1 MKRTA
6 LAILLAMFATTAQA
20 KIYRWV
26 DQNGSVHFSD
36 KPSAE
41 NAREIEIRETGIE
54 LEKPADAGAQAQPET
69 PPLAPENPG
78 GAATPSTTDSGKAVE
93 AEPADGQVI
102 TEADYQI
109 TTSITTLGEDLVSIS
124 GRVGSGP
131 KCYDLEVV
139 ATAVNDNGLSV
150 RIRDRVRKSGSFG
163 SVTFKGTAKAT
174 GEATGEA
181 DNPGAWQVDGV
192 EVRCNDTE

>member
-6 LAILLAMFATTAQA
+6 LAILLAVFATTAQA

-54 LEKPADAGAQAQPET
+54 LEQPADAGAQPAT
-69 PPLAPENPG
+69 PPPAPVNPG
-78 GAATPSTTDSGKAVE
+78 PAATPSATDSGKAVE

-124 GRVGSGP
+124 GRIGSGP

-150 RIRDRVRKSGSFG
+150 KIRDRVRKSGSFG

-174 GEATGEA
+174 GSAEDRGF
-181 DNPGAWQVDGV
+181 WKVDSV
-192 EVRCNDTE
+192 EIRCNDTQ